1 MEKVLVTGASGYIAL
16 HCITELLKNG
26 YAVKG
31 SLRSMNRENEV
42 REAVRKEVSDNNLEI
57 CELDLLNDEGWDN
70 AASECEYMLHL
81 ASPFIVGEPKSE
93 DELIRPAKEG
103 TMRALKA
110 AKKAGIKKIV
120 LTSSIV
126 AIAYG
131 HDKKICSGDD
141 WTNTQEDVGAYTKS
155 KTLAEKDAWNFIN
168 ADENKELIMTTI
180 HPGFVM
186 GPLLSDDTQG
196 ASADFMAKMILGKFP
211 ALPDV
216 YMHISDVRDTAKLHV
231 QALKSDESD
240 GKRILTTSSKDYH
253 ITKIAKI
260 AKDNGFSKIS
270 TKIIPTLIFR
280 VLALFNREM
289 KGILKNIKR
298 GSYSTDTSPTVSIF
312 NWEPTPIE
320 KTVSDMALSMSE
332 ILKRKR
338 SS

>member
-110 AKKAGIKKIV
+110 AKKAGIKKVV

-126 AIAYG
+126 AIAL
-131 HDKKICSGDD
+131 S
-141 WTNTQEDVGAYTKS
+141 
-155 KTLAEKDAWNFIN
+155 
-168 ADENKELIMTTI
+168 LI
-180 HPGFVM
+180 
-186 GPLLSDDTQG
+186 
-196 ASADFMAKMILGKFP
+196 
-211 ALPDV
+211 
-216 YMHISDVRDTAKLHV
+216 HI
-231 QALKSDESD
+231 
-240 GKRILTTSSKDYH
+240 
-253 ITKIAKI
+253 
-260 AKDNGFSKIS
+260 
-270 TKIIPTLIFR
+270 
-280 VLALFNREM
+280 
-289 KGILKNIKR
+289 
-298 GSYSTDTSPTVSIF
+298 
-312 NWEPTPIE
+312 
-320 KTVSDMALSMSE
+320 
-332 ILKRKR
+332 
-338 SS
+338 

>member
-57 CELDLLNDEGWDN
+57 CELDLLNDDGWDS

-110 AKKAGIKKIV
+110 AKKAGVKKIV

-131 HDKKICSGDD
+131 LS
-141 WTNTQEDVGAYTKS
+141 
-155 KTLAEKDAWNFIN
+155 
-168 ADENKELIMTTI
+168 LI
-180 HPGFVM
+180 
-186 GPLLSDDTQG
+186 
-196 ASADFMAKMILGKFP
+196 
-211 ALPDV
+211 
-216 YMHISDVRDTAKLHV
+216 HI
-231 QALKSDESD
+231 
-240 GKRILTTSSKDYH
+240 
-253 ITKIAKI
+253 
-260 AKDNGFSKIS
+260 
-270 TKIIPTLIFR
+270 
-280 VLALFNREM
+280 
-289 KGILKNIKR
+289 
-298 GSYSTDTSPTVSIF
+298 
-312 NWEPTPIE
+312 
-320 KTVSDMALSMSE
+320 
-332 ILKRKR
+332 
-338 SS
+338 

>member
-42 REAVRKEVSDNNLEI
+42 REAVKKEIPDNNLEF
-57 CELDLLNDEGWDN
+57 CKLDLMSDEGWDSC
-70 AASECEYMLHL
+70 ASDCDYMIHL
-81 ASPFIVGEPKSE
+81 ASPFIVGEPKNE
-93 DELIRPAKEG
+93 NELIKPATEG

-110 AKKAGIKKIV
+110 AKKAGIKKVV

-131 HDKKICSGDD
+131 HNQKICSSND
-141 WTNTQEDVGAYTKS
+141 WTNTDKDVGAYNKS
-155 KTLAEKDAWNFIN
+155 KTLAEKAAWEFIN
-168 ADENKELIMTTI
+168 LPENKDLKMTTI

-186 GPLLSDDTQG
+186 GPLLSNDTMG
-196 ASADFMAKMILGKFP
+196 ASASFMARLILGKIP

-216 YMHISDVRDTAKLHV
+216 YMHISDVRDTAMLHV
-231 QALKSDESD
+231 RALKSEGSD
-240 GKRILTTSSKDYH
+240 GKRILTTSTNDYH

-260 AKDNGFSKIS
+260 VKDSGFEKVS
-270 TKIIPTLIFR
+270 TKIMPTFLFR
-280 VLALFNREM
+280 VFALFNLQM

-298 GSYSTDTSPTVSIF
+298 GSYKTDNSSTVSIF
-312 NWEPTPIE
+312 NWEPIPVE
-320 KTVSDMALSMSE
+320 KTISDMALSMGK
-332 ILKRKR
+332 ILGK
-338 SS
+338 

>member
-110 AKKAGIKKIV
+110 AKNAGIKKIV

-126 AIAYG
+126 AIA
-131 HDKKICSGDD
+131 C
-141 WTNTQEDVGAYTKS
+141 
-155 KTLAEKDAWNFIN
+155 
-168 ADENKELIMTTI
+168 
-180 HPGFVM
+180 
-186 GPLLSDDTQG
+186 LL
-196 ASADFMAKMILGKFP
+196 
-211 ALPDV
+211 
-216 YMHISDVRDTAKLHV
+216 Y
-231 QALKSDESD
+231 
-240 GKRILTTSSKDYH
+240 
-253 ITKIAKI
+253 
-260 AKDNGFSKIS
+260 
-270 TKIIPTLIFR
+270 
-280 VLALFNREM
+280 
-289 KGILKNIKR
+289 
-298 GSYSTDTSPTVSIF
+298 TSPS
-312 NWEPTPIE
+312 PR
-320 KTVSDMALSMSE
+320 D
-332 ILKRKR
+332 
-338 SS
+338 

>member
-131 HDKKICSGDD
+131 LS
-141 WTNTQEDVGAYTKS
+141 
-155 KTLAEKDAWNFIN
+155 
-168 ADENKELIMTTI
+168 LI
-180 HPGFVM
+180 
-186 GPLLSDDTQG
+186 
-196 ASADFMAKMILGKFP
+196 
-211 ALPDV
+211 
-216 YMHISDVRDTAKLHV
+216 HI
-231 QALKSDESD
+231 
-240 GKRILTTSSKDYH
+240 
-253 ITKIAKI
+253 
-260 AKDNGFSKIS
+260 
-270 TKIIPTLIFR
+270 
-280 VLALFNREM
+280 
-289 KGILKNIKR
+289 
-298 GSYSTDTSPTVSIF
+298 
-312 NWEPTPIE
+312 
-320 KTVSDMALSMSE
+320 
-332 ILKRKR
+332 
-338 SS
+338 

>member
-103 TMRALKA
+103 TMRALEA

-120 LTSSIV
+120 LPSSIV

-131 HDKKICSGDD
+131 HD
-141 WTNTQEDVGAYTKS
+141 
-155 KTLAEKDAWNFIN
+155 
-168 ADENKELIMTTI
+168 
-180 HPGFVM
+180 
-186 GPLLSDDTQG
+186 
-196 ASADFMAKMILGKFP
+196 
-211 ALPDV
+211 
-216 YMHISDVRDTAKLHV
+216 
-231 QALKSDESD
+231 
-240 GKRILTTSSKDYH
+240 
-253 ITKIAKI
+253 
-260 AKDNGFSKIS
+260 
-270 TKIIPTLIFR
+270 
-280 VLALFNREM
+280 
-289 KGILKNIKR
+289 
-298 GSYSTDTSPTVSIF
+298 
-312 NWEPTPIE
+312 
-320 KTVSDMALSMSE
+320 
-332 ILKRKR
+332 
-338 SS
+338 

>member
-103 TMRALKA
+103 TMRALEA
-110 AKKAGIKKIV
+110 AKKAGVKKIV

-141 WTNTQEDVGAYTKS
+141 WTDCRKKVGAYTKS
-155 KTLAEKDAWNFIN
+155 KTLAERDAWNFVSLY
-168 ADENKELIMTTI
+168 ENQGLRMTTI

-186 GPLLSDDTQG
+186 GPLLSNDTRG
-196 ASADFMAKMILGKFP
+196 ASADLMAKMVLGKLP
-211 ALPDV
+211 ALPNL
-216 YMHISDVRDTAKLHV
+216 YMHVSDVRDTAMLHV
-231 QALKSDESD
+231 KALESKECD
-240 GKRILTTSSKDYH
+240 GKRILTTSAKDYH

-260 AKDNGFSKIS
+260 VKDNGFEKSS
-270 TKIIPTLIFR
+270 TKIIPTILVWVMSF
-280 VLALFNREM
+280 FNSEM
-289 KGILKNIKR
+289 KGVLRNIKR
-298 GSYSTDTSPTVSIF
+298 GSYTTDNSPTVSIF
-312 NWEPTPIE
+312 NWKPIPLE
-320 KTVSDMALSMSE
+320 KTIVDMATSISE
-332 ILKRKR
+332 ILKRGEKV
-338 SS
+338 